1 MKKLLYTICFF
12 IPNWLLAQYMELDN
26 YHVEVGDSIVVI
38 VRFEDSYTRIQKVK
52 FDLLD
57 SIPSILSISGSENE
71 YSTTT
76 GKVYSKNFLAVDTG
90 LITIPPATIIVEDL
104 GTTQN
109 IITNSVTLKI
119 TNPKVDSMDTVLEPI
134 KDIEEVK
141 IYWYD
146 NWLLY
151 LNILLAILLVL
162 ILYFAFRK
170 KKKNVSDEL
179 ITSVETIPPFELA
192 MTRLD
197 ELEKSDLLNSGHIIA
212 FYTELSH
219 IYREY
224 LNNALGIDA
233 LEASTTEIKSK
244 MESTDFDQTI
254 KYQSNRLLE
263 LYDKVK
269 FAKQTYSNEI
279 NESMLNNLRFQITS
293 IEQFLLK
300 NNQRNEDTFVS

>member
-1 MKKLLYTICFF
+1 
-12 IPNWLLAQYMELDN
+12 MELDN

>member
-1 MKKLLYTICFF
+1 
-12 IPNWLLAQYMELDN
+12 MELDN

-57 SIPSILSISGSENE
+57 SVTSIQSIAGTENE

-76 GKVYSKNFLAVDTG
+76 GKVYSKNYLAVDTG
-90 LITIPPATIIVEDL
+90 IITIPPATLIVEDL

-109 IITNSVTLKI
+109 ILTNSVTLKI
-119 TNPKVDSMDTVLEPI
+119 TNPKVDSTDNVLEPI

-146 NWLLY
+146 NWPLY

-162 ILYFAFRK
+162 ILFFAFRK
-170 KKKNVSDEL
+170 KKKN
-179 ITSVETIPPFELA
+179 ITEEPMETIETIPPYELA

-224 LNNALGIDA
+224 LNNAVGIDA

-244 MESTDFDQTI
+244 MESTHFDQTI
-254 KYQSNRLLE
+254 KNQSNRLLD

-279 NESMLNNLRFQITS
+279 NESMLNNLRFQISS
-293 IEQFLLK
+293 IENFLLK

>member
-1 MKKLLYTICFF
+1 
-12 IPNWLLAQYMELDN
+12 MELDN

-38 VRFEDSYTRIQKVK
+38 VRFEDSNTKIQKVK

-119 TNPKVDSMDTVLEPI
+119 TNPKVDSTDTVLEPI

-279 NESMLNNLRFQITS
+279 NESMLNNLRFQITT
-293 IEQFLLK
+293 IENFQLK

>member
-1 MKKLLYTICFF
+1 
-12 IPNWLLAQYMELDN
+12 MELDN

-57 SIPSILSISGSENE
+57 SVPSIQSIAGTENE

-76 GKVYSKNFLAVDTG
+76 GKVYSKNYLAVDTG
-90 LITIPPATIIVEDL
+90 IITIPPATLIVEDL

-109 IITNSVTLKI
+109 ILTNSVTLKI
-119 TNPKVDSMDTVLEPI
+119 TNPKVDSTDNVLEPI

-141 IYWYD
+141 IFWYD
-146 NWLLY
+146 NWPLY

-162 ILYFAFRK
+162 ILFFAFRK
-170 KKKNVSDEL
+170 KKKN
-179 ITSVETIPPFELA
+179 ITEEPMETIETIPPYELA

-224 LNNALGIDA
+224 LNNAVGIDA

-244 MESTDFDQTI
+244 MESTHFDQTI
-254 KYQSNRLLE
+254 KNQSNRLLD

-279 NESMLNNLRFQITS
+279 NESMLNNLRFQISS
-293 IEQFLLK
+293 IENFLLK